1 MVNDFTSAAH
11 EVLRFLHERLGF
23 GLWMVTRSEGDHWIV
38 LAAEDHCYG
47 VSDGKVFGC
56 ADALNARTPPGPG
69 GRSASRPGPVA
80 APGAAPVGQEIK
92 IGTYVSVPL
101 RHADGSLSGTLCAL
115 DPSPRK
121 EDRIRDEQALVEM
134 LADLLSRLLST
145 ELKAAEEARRAEQAE
160 ADSMRD
166 ALTALYGRR
175 GWNQLLRKEE
185 ERCYRYGHPAY
196 VVFVDL
202 DDLKLV
208 NDTLGHAAGDELLIR
223 TGRALLEVTR
233 HSDVVARVGG
243 DEFAVLAVE
252 CDEEAASSLVNKL
265 RNKLHAENIN
275 ASIGVAA
282 RRQEHGLEIALLEAD
297 ADMYRQKKSRKSVG
311 AMADVPLDHSPKP
324 MC

>member
-1 MVNDFTSAAH
+1 MVNDFTAAAH

-47 VSDGKVFGC
+47 VKDGKVLGC
-56 ADALNARTPPGPG
+56 ADALDTHLPQAPVVRSVTRTGP
-69 GRSASRPGPVA
+69 A
-80 APGAAPVGQEIK
+80 AGAAPAGHEIK

-101 RHADGSLSGTLCAL
+101 RHADGSLSGSLCAL

-121 EDRIRDEQALVEM
+121 ENRIKDEQALVEM

-145 ELKAAEEARRAEQAE
+145 ELKAAEEARRAEKAE

-223 TGRALLEVTR
+223 TGRALLDVTR
-233 HSDVVARVGG
+233 QSDVVARVGG

-252 CDEEAASSLVNKL
+252 CDEEAASSLVDKL

-311 AMADVPLDHSPKP
+311 ALVDAACGHTPTP